1 MLPNFDITLNVY
13 VFLLFVAIAGVV
25 GFLPRKKIMNRTQ
38 RKIAELERE
47 MVQAHAEL
55 LESQSEYCKLEARM
69 KEFNSPVIS
78 MKSTKLEENTTRPT
92 GTD

>member
-13 VFLLFVAIAGVV
+13 VFLLFVAIGGVI
-25 GFLPRKKIMNRTQ
+25 GFLPRKKIMSRKQ

-55 LESQSEYCKLEARM
+55 LESQREYCKLEARM
-69 KEFNSPVIS
+69 KEFTSPVIS
-78 MKSTKLEENTTRPT
+78 MKSNKLEENTRPT